1 MPITPLEG
9 IIYANQNMQVPA
21 SKQTDYR
28 NRVEFQNIV
37 AAARVNE
44 APSLV
49 QDVGDLTE
57 TEPVDPDKEHQRE
70 EAEEE
75 TGEKEE
81 ETQKRIERLEKIRKR
96 AGEEE
101 LFDSL
106 PYHILDIRV

>member
-21 SKQTDYR
+21 SKQTDQQ

-44 APSLV
+44 KPSVV
-49 QDVGDLTE
+49 QDVGDLVE
-57 TEPVDPDKEHQRE
+57 TEPVDPEKEHQRE

-81 ETQKRIERLEKIRKR
+81 EILKRYEKMRKR
-96 AGEEE
+96 ATEEE

>member
-9 IIYANQNMQVPA
+9 IVYANQNMQVPA

-28 NRVEFQNIV
+28 NRVEFQNLV
-37 AAARVNE
+37 AAAAVNE
-44 APSLV
+44 KPSVV
-49 QDVGDLTE
+49 QDVGDLVE
-57 TEPVDPDKEHQRE
+57 TEPIDPEKEHQRE
-70 EAEEE
+70 EAEEQ

-81 ETQKRIERLEKIRKR
+81 EVLKRYEKLRKR
-96 AGEEE
+96 ASEEE